1 MLASCWDWP
10 SLKYQ
15 YFIINGKP
23 LDAGGWSPTR
33 GIERRSESV
42 RSEQSISFDDCL
54 PSLPKDCFFAGVGN
68 ECVGELFAKRDSE
81 SRPSVDLKRMRAS
94 ENPQTV
100 KAAELILDTRGA
112 LLKSNPS
119 NRTQTL
125 GSPEAKN
132 LEVSSPTNQSSI
144 WGRLVPAVA
153 SVSTGYVMYRSFQ
166 SMTESSMALRNVLL
180 AWGAGLA
187 IGLTIG
193 QESLR
198 NTQIEKEIKR

>member
-1 MLASCWDWP
+1 MIASCWDWP

-15 YFIINGKP
+15 YFIISDKP

-33 GIERRSESV
+33 GIERSSKTARSD
-42 RSEQSISFDDCL
+42 QSIQFDDCL
-54 PSLPKDCFFAGVGN
+54 PSLPKSCFFAGVGN

-81 SRPSVDLKRMRAS
+81 SRPSVDLKRMQVS
-94 ENPQTV
+94 QNPREV
-100 KAAELILDTRGA
+100 KAAELILDNSRP
-112 LLKSNPS
+112 LLKANPS
-119 NRTQTL
+119 DKIPSPGDSSTENTNSAGSTNR
-125 GSPEAKN
+125 G
-132 LEVSSPTNQSSI
+132 SI

-166 SMTESSMALRNVLL
+166 SMTESRMALKNVLL

-198 NTQIEKEIKR
+198 NTKIEKDLKR